1 MAEASRP
8 TTEDDMKAG
17 QRSSTPMGPQGS
29 TPVPDP
35 TALTTDQ
42 LRREIT
48 SLNILI
54 TTRLD
59 AMDKAV
65 DILRD
70 LANREPTSSVLQE
83 RTIALR
89 AEIDQKFQTD
99 SVKFVELDKRT
110 EALTAAGK
118 IAIDAA
124 FKAQQEA
131 ASKQEAQ
138 FTKQIDQA
146 KDLVQTSLG
155 ALSAQIVDVKS
166 RLDRGE
172 GSDKGQAQHAAGINS
187 TTVIVIAFL
196 GMAIAGASFL
206 FNFSKGVGPE
216 VAAAIQKNSDAI
228 GRLLERTPNARN

>member
-1 MAEASRP
+1 MVEATRP
-8 TTEDDMKAG
+8 TTEEDMKAG
-17 QRSSTPMGPQGS
+17 QRSSSPMGPQGS

-35 TALTTDQ
+35 TSLTTDQ

-48 SLNILI
+48 ALNTLI
-54 TTRLD
+54 STRLD

-65 DILRD
+65 SVLQLIADKQPKPD
-70 LANREPTSSVLQE
+70 VLQE

-89 AEIDQKFQTD
+89 ELIMERFQTD

-131 ASKQEAQ
+131 ASKQESQ
-138 FTKQIDQA
+138 FTKQIDQSRE
-146 KDLVQTSLG
+146 LLQTSIG
-155 ALSAQIVDVKS
+155 ALTGQLNDLKS

-172 GSDKGQAQHAAGINS
+172 GSDRGIDKQIDKSSNHMALLFAGI
-187 TTVIVIAFL
+187 
-196 GMAIAGASFL
+196 
-206 FNFSKGVGPE
+206 
-216 VAAAIQKNSDAI
+216 AAAIGVFSFVLSRAH
-228 GRLLERTPNARN
+228 

>member
-42 LRREIT
+42 LRREIA
-48 SLNILI
+48 SLNVLI

-89 AEIDQKFQTD
+89 AEMDQKFQTD
-99 SVKFVELDKRT
+99 TVKFIELDKRT

-138 FTKQIDQA
+138 FTKQIDQS
-146 KDLVQTSLG
+146 KDLVQTSLK
-155 ALSAQIVDVKS
+155 ALGDQISDIKS

-172 GSDKGQAQHAAGINS
+172 GTVRGVEKYSDKSSEVLRNI
-187 TTVIVIAFL
+187 IA
-196 GMAIAGASFL
+196 GMAMLISF
-206 FNFSKGVGPE
+206 
-216 VAAAIQKNSDAI
+216 AALVFVVLKH
-228 GRLLERTPNARN
+228 